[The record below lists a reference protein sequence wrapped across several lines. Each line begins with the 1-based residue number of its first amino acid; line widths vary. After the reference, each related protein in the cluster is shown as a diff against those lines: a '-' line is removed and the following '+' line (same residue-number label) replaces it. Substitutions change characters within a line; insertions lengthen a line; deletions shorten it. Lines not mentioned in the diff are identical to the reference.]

1 MKSSKSKK
9 KYKQSLKSHNYK
21 AIIFD
26 VDGTLVNGRYAL
38 PSEKVTEV
46 VNKAR
51 GKIHIGLATSRPIF
65 MLSTLIKHLKLS
77 GPSIIDSGAT
87 IIDST
92 TEKILWQKTT
102 LNEDVKKIREIA
114 KDNSLDLILSD
125 GKVDIPDK
133 NYKNETVLQL
143 WIPDIEPLL
152 GEKVRQTISK
162 IPTLAVYQVYSWK
175 EGRVDL
181 IMTHSEAT
189 KQHGILEIAK
199 ILNINTHEI
208 IAVGDGYNDFPL
220 LMACGL
226 KIAMGNA
233 VDDLKAIA
241 DYIAPRIEEDGAA
254 DVIER
259 FVLS

>member
-1 MKSSKSKK
+1 MPSSKSNPLHKK
-9 KYKQSLKSHNYK
+9 YK

-26 VDGTLVNGRYAL
+26 VDGTLINGRYAL
-38 PSEKVTEV
+38 PSEKVTKII
-46 VNKAR
+46 NKAR

-65 MLSTLIKHLKLS
+65 MLTNLIKHLKLS

-92 TEKILWQKTT
+92 TKKILWQK
-102 LNEDVKKIREIA
+102 NVFMDDVKKVRKIS
-114 KDNSLDLILSD
+114 KDNSLGLILSD
-125 GKVDIPDK
+125 GKEDIQEKD
-133 NYKNETVLQL
+133 YKNENVLQL
-143 WIPDIEPLL
+143 WIPNIDPDL
-152 GEKVRQTISK
+152 GEKVRKEISK

-175 EGRVDL
+175 EGQLDL
-181 IMTHSEAT
+181 IVTHSEAT
-189 KQHGILEIAK
+189 KQHGIMEIAK
-199 ILNINTHEI
+199 ILGINTHEI

-226 KIAMGNA
+226 KVAMGNA

-241 DYIAPRIEEDGAA
+241 DYIAPRQEEDGAA

-259 FVLS
+259 FVL